1 MTCEFGHVSIDWKG
15 RLCNCGSRGCLE
27 TYISS
32 KVLEEKLQ
40 KLTGEM
46 KSFREF
52 CQEMNL
58 ALDRRER
65 GGTALSEKEE
75 QIDLVLREMAEYL
88 SCGITNFSNG
98 LNPQKVIIGYDGY
111 WVPDMYLRL
120 AEEAANGRLLTRR
133 YRRIQVMKSH
143 FKADGTVF
151 GCAGALLTAIFE
163 GKLFE

>member
-1 MTCEFGHVSIDWKG
+1 MSGNLYFQQSAGGKAAEAD
-15 RLCNCGSRGCLE
+15 RRN
-27 TYISS
+27 
-32 KVLEEKLQ
+32 EKLPGILPGNESGSGQ
-40 KLTGEM
+40 KRERRNR
-46 KSFREF
+46 SFRE
-52 CQEMNL
+52 
-58 ALDRRER
+58 
-65 GGTALSEKEE
+65 EE

>member
-1 MTCEFGHVSIDWKG
+1 
-15 RLCNCGSRGCLE
+15 
-27 TYISS
+27 
-32 KVLEEKLQ
+32 
-40 KLTGEM
+40 
-46 KSFREF
+46 
-52 CQEMNL
+52 MNL